1 MKKTYLI
8 AGAVVLALAGGGAW
22 WWAQRDGAADVQYR
36 TGKIER
42 GNLLAT
48 VSASGA
54 VNPVT
59 QVSVGTQ
66 VSGQI
71 KELYVDFNSLV
82 KAGQLIAVID
92 PETFEYRV
100 RSAQAD
106 VDSARA
112 TVMTAQ
118 ANAIAS
124 RAGISRAQVDLN
136 EAQRDFDR
144 KQSLVEKQF
153 IAQSEADKARALVN
167 TTTESLKLAQAQ
179 AGVTEAQ
186 IKTAQANVAQREA
199 ALAQARIDLQRT
211 RITSPVDGIV
221 IKRAI
226 EKGQTVAASLQAPE
240 LFVIAQN
247 LSDMQVDAS
256 IDESDVGRIRT
267 GQKATFTVDA
277 FPGQTFEGEVRQVRK
292 AAQNVANV
300 VTYVAVIGF
309 SNVGD
314 RLIPGMTA
322 NVRVVTESRDNV
334 LKVPNAALRVRIAG
348 VEPAAAPTGPASGA
362 SAPAAPASGTTT
374 GSAGGWSWFS
384 PAFAQPAGGGGGG
397 GGMAAL
403 RERLVTEL
411 ALTVDQQGKLD
422 AITTELRPQFA
433 ALRDL
438 PEEERAAAR
447 EKITLQ
453 MRSKITAMLTPEQ
466 RVKYLQ
472 IQAQTAPATGRAPP
486 AAAQAAP
493 ASAAKD
499 SKSIARNDTSTLG
512 TAEKSLKNGAGAAPA
527 PASAAPAGATPVA
540 PAPMAAT
547 APPAAAAAAAA
558 SAPPASAGA
567 TAGAGAG
574 AGAPG
579 ANAATEFRNRLV
591 AELALTPSQ
600 VEKVDAIYAD
610 ARPKFATL
618 RDLSAEERP
627 KARDRIM
634 ADIRARIGDLLTPEQ
649 KPKYAVLVAQAASRQ
664 STRGR
669 IFLLGEDGKPVAYNV
684 RLGITDGTST
694 ELIVGSN
701 SPDAAALK
709 EGAVVITGTITP
721 GAGGSS
727 APKPAAT
734 GPRMPF

>member
-1 MKKTYLI
+1 MSRMKKTYLI

-22 WWAQRDGAADVQYR
+22 WWQRDAEAEVQYR

-42 GNLLAT
+42 GALLAT

-71 KELYVDFNSLV
+71 KELLVDFNSIV

-106 VDSARA
+106 VDAARA
-112 TVMTAQ
+112 AVLTAQ
-118 ANAIAS
+118 ANALAS
-124 RAGISRAQVDLN
+124 RASVSRAQVELN

-167 TTTESLKLAQAQ
+167 TSTESLKLAQAQ

-199 ALAQARIDLQRT
+199 ALAQARVDLQRT

-277 FPGQTFEGEVRQVRK
+277 FPGQTFEGSVRQVRK

-300 VTYVAVIGF
+300 VTYVAVVGF

-314 RLIPGMTA
+314 RLVPGMTA
-322 NVRVVTESRDNV
+322 NVRIVTDSRENV

-348 VEPAAAPTGPASGA
+348 VEPAAPAQGAASGS
-362 SAPAAPASGTTT
+362 SAPASTRT
-374 GSAGGWSWFS
+374 GSATGWTWLGQ
-384 PAFAQPAGGGGGG
+384 AMAQPAGGGGGF
-397 GGMAAL
+397 AAL
-403 RERLVTEL
+403 KERLVAEL
-411 ALTVDQQGKLD
+411 QLSADQQTRLD
-422 AITTELRPQFA
+422 AIAAELRPKFV

-438 PEEERAAAR
+438 PEEERGAAR
-447 EKITLQ
+447 EKVSAE
-453 MRSKITAMLTPEQ
+453 MRAKITAMLSPAQKT
-466 RVKYLQ
+466 KYEAM
-472 IQAQTAPATGRAPP
+472 QAQAGQGGARTAPAAAASGPQDATKTIATGGRPALGSDQKDPQKVASAAPRGPASAPVSAAP
-486 AAAQAAP
+486 AAA
-493 ASAAKD
+493 
-499 SKSIARNDTSTLG
+499 
-512 TAEKSLKNGAGAAPA
+512 
-527 PASAAPAGATPVA
+527 ASAAPAASVAAAAPVA
-540 PAPMAAT
+540 PAPSDAGP
-547 APPAAAAAAAA
+547 APGGGGGNAA
-558 SAPPASAGA
+558 S
-567 TAGAGAG
+567 
-574 AGAPG
+574 
-579 ANAATEFRNRLV
+579 EFRNRLV
-591 AELALTPSQ
+591 TELALTPSQ
-600 VEKVDAIYAD
+600 IEKVDAIYAD
-610 ARPKFATL
+610 VRPKFATL
-618 RDLSAEERP
+618 RDLAPEERP
-627 KARDRIM
+627 KARERLM
-634 ADIRARIGDLLTPEQ
+634 ADIRARIGDVLTPEQ
-649 KPKYAVLVAQAASRQ
+649 KPKYAALVAQAASRQ
-664 STRGR
+664 ATRGR
-669 IFLLGEDGKPVAYNV
+669 IYLLGDDGKPVAFNV

-694 ELIVGSN
+694 ELIVPPG
-701 SPDAAALK
+701 SPDAGVLK

-721 GAGGSS
+721 GA
-727 APKPAAT
+727 PAQPARPATT

>member
-1 MKKTYLI
+1 MTRMKKTYLI

-22 WWAQRDGAADVQYR
+22 WWQRDAEAEVQYR

-42 GNLLAT
+42 GSLLAT

-71 KELYVDFNSLV
+71 KELLVDFNSIV

-106 VDSARA
+106 VDAARA
-112 TVMTAQ
+112 AVLTAQ
-118 ANAIAS
+118 ANALAS
-124 RAGISRAQVDLN
+124 RASVSRAQVELN

-167 TTTESLKLAQAQ
+167 TSTESLKLAQAQ
-179 AGVTEAQ
+179 AGVTDAQ

-199 ALAQARIDLQRT
+199 ALAQARVDLQRT

-277 FPGQTFEGEVRQVRK
+277 FPGQTFEGTVRQVRK

-300 VTYVAVIGF
+300 VTYVAVVGF

-314 RLIPGMTA
+314 RLVPGMTA
-322 NVRVVTESRDNV
+322 NVRIVTDSRENV

-348 VEPAAAPTGPASGA
+348 VEPAAPPAQGAASGA
-362 SAPAAPASGTTT
+362 SAPASTRT
-374 GSAGGWSWFS
+374 GSATGWTWLGQ
-384 PAFAQPAGGGGGG
+384 AVAQPAGGGGGF
-397 GGMAAL
+397 AAL
-403 RERLVTEL
+403 KERLVAEL
-411 ALTVDQQGKLD
+411 QLSADQQTRLD
-422 AITTELRPQFA
+422 AIAAELRPKFV

-438 PEEERAAAR
+438 PEEERGAAR
-447 EKITLQ
+447 EKVSAE
-453 MRSKITAMLTPEQ
+453 MRAKITAMLTPAQKTQYEA
-466 RVKYLQ
+466 L
-472 IQAQTAPATGRAPP
+472 QAQAGQGGARTAPVAAASGPQGATKQIAAGGRPEMGSDQKDPQKVASAVPRGPVSVPVSAAP
-486 AAAQAAP
+486 AAA
-493 ASAAKD
+493 
-499 SKSIARNDTSTLG
+499 
-512 TAEKSLKNGAGAAPA
+512 
-527 PASAAPAGATPVA
+527 ASAAPAASVAVAAPVA
-540 PAPMAAT
+540 PAPSDAGP
-547 APPAAAAAAAA
+547 APGGGGGNAA
-558 SAPPASAGA
+558 S
-567 TAGAGAG
+567 
-574 AGAPG
+574 
-579 ANAATEFRNRLV
+579 EFRNRLV
-591 AELALTPSQ
+591 TELALTPSQ
-600 VEKVDAIYAD
+600 IEKVDAIYAD
-610 ARPKFATL
+610 VRPKFATL
-618 RDLSAEERP
+618 RDLAPEERP
-627 KARDRIM
+627 KARERLM
-634 ADIRARIGDLLTPEQ
+634 ADIRARIGDVLTPEQ
-649 KPKYAVLVAQAASRQ
+649 KPKYAALVAQAASRQ
-664 STRGR
+664 ATRGR
-669 IFLLGEDGKPVAYNV
+669 IYLLGDDGKPVAFNV

-694 ELIVGSN
+694 ELIVPPG
-701 SPDAAALK
+701 SPDAGVLK

-721 GAGGSS
+721 GA
-727 APKPAAT
+727 PAQPARPATT

>member
-1 MKKTYLI
+1 MAQGGSFPTIVGMKKTYLI
-8 AGAVVLALAGGGAW
+8 AGAVALALAGGGAW
-22 WWAQRDGAADVQYR
+22 WWTQRDSGADVQYR

-42 GNLLAT
+42 GSLLAT

-106 VDSARA
+106 VDAARA
-112 TVMTAQ
+112 AVMTAQ
-118 ANAIAS
+118 ANALAS
-124 RAGISRAQVDLN
+124 RASISRAQVDVN

-199 ALAQARIDLQRT
+199 ALAQARVDLQRT

-267 GQKATFTVDA
+267 GQKASFTVDA
-277 FPGQTFEGEVRQVRK
+277 FPGQTFEGSVRQVRK

-300 VTYVAVIGF
+300 VTYVAVVGF
-309 SNVGD
+309 SNVGV
-314 RLIPGMTA
+314 RLVPDMTA
-322 NVRVVTESRDNV
+322 NVRIVTESRENV

-348 VEPAAAPTGPASGA
+348 VEPAAPAQGAASGA
-362 SAPAAPASGTTT
+362 SAPASTST
-374 GSAGGWSWFS
+374 GSAGGWTWFS
-384 PAFAQPAGGGGGG
+384 QAVAQPAGGGGGG
-397 GGMAAL
+397 GFAAL
-403 RERLVTEL
+403 RERLVSEL
-411 ALTVDQQGKLD
+411 QLDADQQARLD
-422 AITTELRPQFA
+422 AISAELRPKFM

-447 EKITLQ
+447 EKVSAE
-453 MRSKITAMLTPEQ
+453 MRSKITAMLTPTQ
-466 RVKYLQ
+466 RTKYQALQ
-472 IQAQTAPATGRAPP
+472 
-486 AAAQAAP
+486 AQAASSGARP
-493 ASAAKD
+493 AASAAPGGP
-499 SKSIARNDTSTLG
+499 SIATKPIAENDQSALG
-512 TAEKSLKNGAGAAPA
+512 SAKKDAKNAPVAAASAAAGAGSAPLTGSPAPAAPTGAAPAPGATAASPGAGAAPPA
-527 PASAAPAGATPVA
+527 PAAP
-540 PAPMAAT
+540 
-547 APPAAAAAAAA
+547 
-558 SAPPASAGA
+558 
-567 TAGAGAG
+567 
-574 AGAPG
+574 GAPG

-591 AELALTPSQ
+591 AELALSPAQ
-600 VEKVDAIYAD
+600 VEKVEAIYAD

-618 RDLSAEERP
+618 RDLPAEERP

-634 ADIRARIGDLLTPEQ
+634 ADIRARIGDVLTPEQ
-649 KPKYAVLVAQAASRQ
+649 KPKYAALVAQAASRQ
-664 STRGR
+664 NTRGR
-669 IFLLGEDGKPVAYNV
+669 IYLLGEDGKPVAYNV
-684 RLGITDGTST
+684 RLGITDGTSI
-694 ELIVGSN
+694 ELIVSAGS
-701 SPDAAALK
+701 PEAPVLK
-709 EGAVVITGTITP
+709 EGAVVITGTVTP
-721 GAGGSS
+721 GS
-727 APKPAAT
+727 AQPKPATT

>member
-1 MKKTYLI
+1 MSRMKKTYLI

-22 WWAQRDGAADVQYR
+22 WWQRDAEAEVQYR

-42 GNLLAT
+42 GALLAT

-71 KELYVDFNSLV
+71 KELLVDFNSIV

-106 VDSARA
+106 VDAARA
-112 TVMTAQ
+112 AVLTAQ
-118 ANAIAS
+118 ANALAS
-124 RAGISRAQVDLN
+124 RASISRAQVDVN
-136 EAQRDFDR
+136 EAQRDFER

-199 ALAQARIDLQRT
+199 ALAQARVDLQRT

-277 FPGQTFEGEVRQVRK
+277 FPGQTFEGTVRQVRK

-300 VTYVAVIGF
+300 VTYVAVVGF

-314 RLIPGMTA
+314 RLVPGMTA
-322 NVRVVTESRDNV
+322 NVRIVTDSRENV

-348 VEPAAAPTGPASGA
+348 VEPAAPPAQGAASGA
-362 SAPAAPASGTTT
+362 SAPASTRT
-374 GSAGGWSWFS
+374 GSATGWTWLGQ
-384 PAFAQPAGGGGGG
+384 AVAQPAGGGGGF
-397 GGMAAL
+397 AAL
-403 RERLVTEL
+403 KERLVAEL
-411 ALTVDQQGKLD
+411 QLSADQQTRLD
-422 AITTELRPQFA
+422 AIAAELRPKFV

-438 PEEERAAAR
+438 PEEERGAAR
-447 EKITLQ
+447 EKVSAE
-453 MRSKITAMLTPEQ
+453 MRAKITAMLTPAQKTQYEA
-466 RVKYLQ
+466 L
-472 IQAQTAPATGRAPP
+472 QAQAGQGGARTAPVAAASGPQGATKQIAAGGRPELGSDQKDPQKVASAAPRGPASAPVSAAP
-486 AAAQAAP
+486 AAA
-493 ASAAKD
+493 
-499 SKSIARNDTSTLG
+499 
-512 TAEKSLKNGAGAAPA
+512 
-527 PASAAPAGATPVA
+527 ASAAPAASVAAAAPVA
-540 PAPMAAT
+540 PAPSDAGP
-547 APPAAAAAAAA
+547 APGGGGGNAA
-558 SAPPASAGA
+558 S
-567 TAGAGAG
+567 
-574 AGAPG
+574 
-579 ANAATEFRNRLV
+579 EFRNRLV
-591 AELALTPSQ
+591 TELALTPSQ
-600 VEKVDAIYAD
+600 IEKVDAIYAD
-610 ARPKFATL
+610 VRPKFATL
-618 RDLSAEERP
+618 RDLAPEERP
-627 KARDRIM
+627 KARERLM
-634 ADIRARIGDLLTPEQ
+634 ADIRARIGDVLTPEQ
-649 KPKYAVLVAQAASRQ
+649 KPKYAALVAQAASRQ
-664 STRGR
+664 ATRGR
-669 IFLLGEDGKPVAYNV
+669 IYLLGDDGKPVAFNV

-694 ELIVGSN
+694 ELIVPPG
-701 SPDAAALK
+701 SPDAGVLK

-721 GAGGSS
+721 GA
-727 APKPAAT
+727 PAQPARPATT